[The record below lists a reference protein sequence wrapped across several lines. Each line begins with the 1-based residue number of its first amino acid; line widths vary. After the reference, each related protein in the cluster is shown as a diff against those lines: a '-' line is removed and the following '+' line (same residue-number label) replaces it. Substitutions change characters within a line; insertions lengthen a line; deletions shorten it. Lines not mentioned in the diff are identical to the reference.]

1 MIVHLVRHGEV
12 DNPQG
17 VYYGRLPGF
26 HLSANGRQQAGA
38 AAATL
43 RAYPIA
49 ALFSSP
55 LERALET
62 AQIIAQ
68 GLEGIPIQSSEL
80 LVEVHSPFD
89 GQPTQ
94 ALLARGWDVYSGSPP
109 PYEQPADVL
118 RRVQQFTRQV
128 RAAYPER
135 QVVAV
140 THGDLLAAAVLWAR
154 GQPLTPH
161 NMAELY
167 QGFLK
172 PASIASFVFE
182 TGDEEEVPRLM
193 SQ

>member
-38 AAATL
+38 AAVTL

-68 GLEGIPIQSSEL
+68 GLEDIPIQASDL
-80 LVEVHSPFD
+80 LLEVHSPYD
-89 GQPTQ
+89 GQPAQ
-94 ALLARGWDVYSGSPP
+94 VLLARGWDVYSGSPR
-109 PYEQPADVL
+109 PYEQPEDVL
-118 RRVQQFTRQV
+118 ARVRQFTHQV
-128 RAAYPER
+128 RAAYPQQ

-140 THGDLLAAAVLWAR
+140 AHGDLLAAAVLWAR
-154 GQPLTPH
+154 GQPRTPQ

-167 QGFLK
+167 RGFLK
-172 PASIASFVFE
+172 PGSIVSFAFE
-182 TGDEEEVPRLM
+182 TEDEVPRLAV
-193 SQ
+193 

>member
-43 RAYPIA
+43 RSHPIA

-68 GLEGIPIQSSEL
+68 GLAGIPIQTSDL
-80 LVEVHSPFD
+80 LLEVHSPYD
-89 GQPTQ
+89 GQPAQ
-94 ALLARGWDVYSGSPP
+94 VLLARGWDVYSGSPP
-109 PYEQPADVL
+109 PYEQPEDVL
-118 RRVQQFTRQV
+118 ERIRQFTRQV
-128 RAAYPER
+128 RSDYPNQ

-140 THGDLLAAAVLWAR
+140 THGDILAASVLWAR
-154 GQPLTPH
+154 GQPLLPQ
-161 NMAELY
+161 NMAGLY
-167 QGFLK
+167 RGFLK
-172 PASIASFVFE
+172 PGSIASFAFE
-182 TGDEEEVPRLM
+182 DGEEVPRLVA
-193 SQ
+193 